1 MFFTPQI
8 DFFLGNIDE
17 SRRISKTKNY
27 TKSVDH
33 MDSCFSNI
41 WSESVKYN
49 YTTAKKTTCDN
60 VAKLR
65 KEAMNFNRDM
75 RIHYLFEDYEHEYL
89 IKEVVFGSETLFLCV
104 DQYFDDKTDEE
115 RYQEVDTY
123 CRWGGV
129 SSFGPVAEAPK
140 DVKGSLPDKVYM
152 DEHLRMFE
160 SLLCLEQE
168 FA

>member
-8 DFFLGNIDE
+8 DFLLGNIDE
-17 SRRISKTKNY
+17 SIRISKIKNY
-27 TKSVDH
+27 TKSFEH
-33 MDSCFSNI
+33 MDSCFSDI
-41 WSESVKYN
+41 WSESVTHN
-49 YTTAKKTTCDN
+49 YTTAKTTTRDN
-60 VAKLR
+60 VANLR
-65 KEAMNFNRDM
+65 KEAMDFNRDM
-75 RIHYLFEDYEHEYL
+75 GIHYLFEDYEHKYL

-115 RYQEVDTY
+115 KYQEVDTY
-123 CRWGGV
+123 RRWGGV

-140 DVKGSLPDKVYM
+140 DVKGSLPEKVYF
-152 DEHLRMFE
+152 DEQLLMFE